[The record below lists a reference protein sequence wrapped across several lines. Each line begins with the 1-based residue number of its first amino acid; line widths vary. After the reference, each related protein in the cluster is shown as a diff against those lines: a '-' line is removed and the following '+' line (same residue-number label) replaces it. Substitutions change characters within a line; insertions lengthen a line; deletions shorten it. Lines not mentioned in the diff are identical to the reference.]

1 MTTKWIRGS
10 STWIAPR
17 QAHVS
22 EVRAGLTTRLA
33 DVVTSYVEGP
43 VVVAIDGR
51 TASGK
56 TTFADELAH
65 TLSATVTGVFRASL
79 DDFKK
84 PWRDRYLYD
93 RASGEG
99 YYRNAFDIE
108 RIRSDLVG
116 GFRAGQT
123 MLCSIDPITQIDHSA
138 ELIPMPDQA
147 ILVIDGV
154 FALRP
159 ELRDLWDVGVWL
171 DVDPQ
176 ISELRATA
184 RDGEM
189 LERYRLSEQLYLTEA
204 RPQQVADIIIDND
217 DISAPASSIWPHR

>member
-1 MTTKWIRGS
+1 
-10 STWIAPR
+10 
-17 QAHVS
+17 
-22 EVRAGLTTRLA
+22 
-33 DVVTSYVEGP
+33 
-43 VVVAIDGR
+43 
-51 TASGK
+51 
-56 TTFADELAH
+56 
-65 TLSATVTGVFRASL
+65 
-79 DDFKK
+79 
-84 PWRDRYLYD
+84 
-93 RASGEG
+93 
-99 YYRNAFDIE
+99 
-108 RIRSDLVG
+108 
-116 GFRAGQT
+116 

-138 ELIPMPDQA
+138 ELIPVPDQA